1 MLSDSVS
8 LRVRSWFIDGV
19 DPHAPAP
26 FAGGLPSTV
35 QDFLAQLP
43 QDTFNCWVRGHSG
56 LVGFGRAARL
66 RASGSGTVEGRTRF
80 DQLSQ
85 QWRTVSERAQVED
98 AVRLP
103 GSGLVGF
110 TAIAFADD
118 SDTDSVIDIPRFIM
132 GRRHE
137 RVWLTSICPEDGADD
152 DFTLESTALSPVAG
166 ASLHEGRISQEQ
178 HIRNVSDAVALMR
191 APGSRF
197 KKIVLAR
204 DAVVDTPRD
213 IDVRAVLGA
222 LNADYPATWTF
233 NVAGMIGATPELLV
247 GAHDG
252 VVRSRVLAG
261 TYQVRDDAQAELAQ
275 ARQQLAGAKDSQE
288 HIYATHS
295 LEESLRPYSSDLHV
309 DEQPY
314 LLTLPNV
321 IHLATDAH
329 GTLDSPSGRPKDR
342 PSIIDLAK
350 SIHPT
355 AAVGGVPRNETMRE
369 IARIEG
375 ADRGRYAGPVG
386 WIDGAGNGQLGIAL
400 RCGQLESRTRIRLWA
415 GGGIMPDSDPQ
426 SELAESWAK
435 LGPMLQALGVSRP

>member
-1 MLSDSVS
+1 MLNDSVS

-26 FAGGLPSTV
+26 FAHGLPSTV
-35 QDFLAQLP
+35 REFLAQLP

-56 LVGFGRAARL
+56 LVGFGRVARL
-66 RASGSGTVEGRTRF
+66 RAAGGETVEGRTRF

-85 QWRTVSERAQVED
+85 QWHAVAERAQVED
-98 AVRLP
+98 SVNLP

-110 TAIAFADD
+110 TAIAFTDD

-137 RVWLTSICPEDGADD
+137 RVWLTSISPESGADD
-152 DFTLESTALSPVAG
+152 DFTLEATALTPVTG
-166 ASLHEGRISQEQ
+166 ATLRDGHISQEQ
-178 HIRNVSDAVALMR
+178 HIRNVSEAVELMR
-191 APGSRF
+191 APGSQF
-197 KKIVLAR
+197 KKIVVAR
-204 DAVVDTPRD
+204 DAVVDTEHD

-222 LNADYPATWTF
+222 LNAAYPATWTF
-233 NVAGMIGATPELLV
+233 NVAGLIGATPELLV
-247 GAHDG
+247 GVQEG

-261 TYQVRDDAQAELAQ
+261 TYQVREDAQAELAQ

-288 HIYATHS
+288 HAYATRS
-295 LEESLRPYSSDLHV
+295 LEECLRPYSSDLHV

-314 LLTLPNV
+314 LLSLPNV
-321 IHLATDAH
+321 IHLASDAH
-329 GTLDSPSGRPKDR
+329 GTLDSPSGRSEDR

-350 SIHPT
+350 NIHPT
-355 AAVGGVPRNETMRE
+355 AAVGGVPRNEAMRE
-369 IARIEG
+369 IARIEQT
-375 ADRGRYAGPVG
+375 DRGRYAGPVG

-435 LGPMLQALGVSRP
+435 LGPMLQALGLSRP